1 MPPAS
6 TPSTPTPSTP
16 APYGFVL
23 APLLPAPEY
32 QALVASDFLNP
43 HLLTAITLIALGRT
57 RKQTA
62 EAMGIKQSTLTSYFA
77 TAANALGCEQRM
89 PLLVHRAYSH
99 RAFPTPAR
107 VSAPAPVLVPNEW
120 MVLLAHT
127 GGITLQH
134 LSNARMLSLD
144 SLTRINRALMAKL
157 KAETPAHSVRRA
169 WQYALLPGTGT
180 PSTAPADG
188 RAS

>member
-1 MPPAS
+1 MPPVS
-6 TPSTPTPSTP
+6 PSTPTAS
-16 APYGFVL
+16 AASPYGFVL
-23 APLLPAPEY
+23 APHLPAPEY

-62 EAMGIKQSTLTSYFA
+62 ETMGIKETMLTSYFA
-77 TAANALGCEQRM
+77 TAANALGCAQRM

-99 RAFPTPAR
+99 RAFPKPAR
-107 VSAPAPVLVPNEW
+107 VNAPAPVLVPKEW

-127 GGITLQH
+127 GGIPLKH
-134 LSNARMLSLD
+134 LSEARMLSLD
-144 SLTRINRALMAKL
+144 SLTRINRALLAKL

-169 WQYALLPGTGT
+169 WQHALLPGTGT
-180 PSTAPADG
+180 TSTAPADG
-188 RAS
+188 PTS